1 MINRRVFNKAIA
13 SCVAT
18 LPAIS
23 RAQNFPSKAIRIVV
37 PAPAG
42 SGPDIDIRQISNHLT
57 AILGQAVVIENRP
70 GAGGRLAIEAV
81 LKSGDGHTF
90 YVGSPGVTTMA
101 TLYPKL
107 PFDPRRD
114 LLPVSLASVTN
125 FTLTINSQIP
135 AATLS
140 DYIKLAQSNNNHANF
155 GTLGAGSINH
165 LRAAQFSNLT
175 GVDCRYIHY
184 STSSPFTDLA
194 AGQISAMFCAMLPV
208 AAQVKAG
215 RLRTLATSGKTR
227 HPATPDIPTFIE
239 AGLTN
244 FDPQVWTGV
253 LAPAGTPASTVKRM
267 STAIAQVARL
277 PETIAQRNAAGS
289 DSVGSTPEEF
299 STFLEAERVQLTAV
313 INKIGLSLE

>member
-101 TLYPKL
+101 TLYP
-107 PFDPRRD
+107 
-114 LLPVSLASVTN
+114 
-125 FTLTINSQIP
+125 
-135 AATLS
+135 
-140 DYIKLAQSNNNHANF
+140 
-155 GTLGAGSINH
+155 
-165 LRAAQFSNLT
+165 
-175 GVDCRYIHY
+175 
-184 STSSPFTDLA
+184 
-194 AGQISAMFCAMLPV
+194 
-208 AAQVKAG
+208 
-215 RLRTLATSGKTR
+215 
-227 HPATPDIPTFIE
+227 
-239 AGLTN
+239 
-244 FDPQVWTGV
+244 
-253 LAPAGTPASTVKRM
+253 
-267 STAIAQVARL
+267 
-277 PETIAQRNAAGS
+277 
-289 DSVGSTPEEF
+289 
-299 STFLEAERVQLTAV
+299 
-313 INKIGLSLE
+313 